1 MAWCSIK
8 RRIVAPNTE
17 ALVAASER
25 VGLEVNAEKTRYIGM
40 SGDQNAGQNRNIK
53 KDSKS
58 FGRFQ
63 IFGNNINE
71 SKFHSG
77 RN

>member
-1 MAWCSIK
+1 MVFLIH
-8 RRIVAPNTE
+8 TE
-17 ALVAASER
+17 ALVAANEG
-25 VGLEVNAEKTRYIGM
+25 VGLEVNAEKTKYTCM

-53 KDSKS
+53 NYSKS

-77 RN
+77 RD

>member
-8 RRIVAPNTE
+8 RSIAAPNT
-17 ALVAASER
+17 ADLVAASEG
-25 VGLEVNAEKTRYIGM
+25 VGLEVNAEKT
-40 SGDQNAGQNRNIK
+40 GDQNAGQNRNIK
-53 KDSKS
+53 KDIKS

-63 IFGNNINE
+63 IFGNNINA